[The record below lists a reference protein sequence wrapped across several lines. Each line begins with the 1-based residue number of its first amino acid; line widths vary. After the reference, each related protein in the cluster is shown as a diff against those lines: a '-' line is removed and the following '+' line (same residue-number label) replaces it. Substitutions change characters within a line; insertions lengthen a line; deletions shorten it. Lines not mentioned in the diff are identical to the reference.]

1 MKNKQLPIL
10 LAVLAVSGGAA
21 IWKYKQRASAI
32 GEVPAEVGKDVLK
45 DFRAAD
51 VAAITLKDSTSEAVI
66 EKKDG
71 KWVVPSRDS
80 FPAAA
85 DQVRT
90 LIDEAFGMKIGE
102 MQRAGASQ
110 MGTIKLKSPADS
122 APPEETGTLVSF
134 RDDAGKDIASLI
146 AGKILS
152 ASGDSPSE
160 FSMSPQ
166 GPKTQYLKLMGMDGF
181 VIKAREGFNSLQT
194 DPKAWLDKTDFIKI
208 SSIRNVTVT
217 GAAPEESW
225 QIFRETDGGELKL
238 DTPAEGEEF
247 DPAKAAG
254 VGSAFS
260 FVQFADVLPAA
271 DAAKAAMDKPVR
283 TAVITTFDNYTYHVK
298 VGAAEGENYYFS
310 YSVDAKFDET
320 RPPPAPKA
328 DGTPSETEEQKKAA
342 DEAFVKSLEEKKTK
356 LKAQQ
361 ANASRIFLV
370 AKSSLEPIL
379 KKRKDYMKDKP
390 VEAAAGIPS
399 PPPVNGAAG
408 ASTAPKRPPITAVT
422 PPIEV
427 KPLPD
432 GAKSDKTIEAVTP
445 PVSIDPAAIEAAQK
459 AAEAKK
465 AEEVKKAAEEAAKVA
480 AEAVKAVAKA
490 AAEAAPAA
498 VPEVPAAAPEA
509 PAAALE
515 APAAAPEA
523 PAVPAAEKAPEPLK
537 PE

>member
-21 IWKYKQRASAI
+21 YLKYRHRAGAI
-32 GEVPAEVGKDVLK
+32 GDVPAEVGKDVLK

-51 VAAITLKDSTSEAVI
+51 VASITLKDSASETVI

-71 KWVVPSRDS
+71 KWVVPSRDA

-90 LIDEAFGMKIGE
+90 LIDEAFGMKIGDV
-102 MQRAGASQ
+102 QRAGASQ

-122 APPEETGTLVSF
+122 APAEETGTLVSF

-146 AGKILS
+146 AGKVLS
-152 ASGDSPSE
+152 ASGESPAE

-166 GPKTQYLKLMGMDGF
+166 GPKTQYIKVTGMDGF
-181 VIKAREGFNSLQT
+181 VIRAREGFNSLQT
-194 DPKAWLDKTDFIKI
+194 DAKAWLDKTDFIKV

-217 GAAPEESW
+217 GSAPEESW
-225 QIFRETDGGELKL
+225 QIFRQTDGGELKL
-238 DTPAEGEEF
+238 DAPAEGEEF
-247 DPAKAAG
+247 DAAKAAG
-254 VGSAFS
+254 VGSVFS

-283 TAVITTFDNYTYHVK
+283 TAVITTFDNYTYTVK
-298 VGAAEGENYYFS
+298 VGAAEGGNHYFA
-310 YSVDAKFDET
+310 YTVDAKFEET
-320 RPPPAPKA
+320 RATPVPKA
-328 DGTPSETEEQKKAA
+328 DGTPAETEEQKKAA
-342 DEAFVKSLEEKKTK
+342 DEAFAKSLEEKKTK

-361 ANASRIFLV
+361 SNASRIFIV
-370 AKSSLEPIL
+370 AKTSLEPIL
-379 KKRKDYMKDKP
+379 KKRTDYRKDKP
-390 VEAAAGIPS
+390 AEAAAV
-399 PPPVNGAAG
+399 PPPVPPAG
-408 ASTAPKRPPITAVT
+408 AGAGTAPKRSPITAVT

-432 GAKSDKTIEAVTP
+432 GAKSGKKVEAVTP

-480 AEAVKAVAKA
+480 AEAAKP
-490 AAEAAPAA
+490 APAA
-498 VPEVPAAAPEA
+498 TPETPTAPE
-509 PAAALE
+509 P
-515 APAAAPEA
+515 PP
-523 PAVPAAEKAPEPLK
+523 AEKAPDPAK